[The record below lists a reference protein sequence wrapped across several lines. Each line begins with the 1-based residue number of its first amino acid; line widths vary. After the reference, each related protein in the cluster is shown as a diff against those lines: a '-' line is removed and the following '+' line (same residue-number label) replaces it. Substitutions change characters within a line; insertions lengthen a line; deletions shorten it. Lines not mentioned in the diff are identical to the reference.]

1 MVIMT
6 AGITKMK
13 SIAKMLM
20 VPKII
25 LPMIV
30 QPTTFSNVILD
41 VALARNGFVT
51 EMKIAW
57 MEKLANFYHQMKEI
71 VLLIALRTNLNV

>member
-20 VPKII
+20 IPKVI
-25 LPMIV
+25 MTTIV
-30 QPTTFSNVILD
+30 QPTTFSNVILG

-51 EMKIAW
+51 ETKIA
-57 MEKLANFYHQMKEI
+57 
-71 VLLIALRTNLNV
+71 

>member
-6 AGITKMK
+6 AGTMKMK

-20 VPKII
+20 VPKIM
-25 LPMIV
+25 MIV

-41 VALARNGFVT
+41 VALAKNGFVT
-51 EMKIAW
+51 EMKIVW
-57 MEKLANFYHQMKEI
+57 MEKLANFYPQMNEI
-71 VLLIALRTNLNV
+71 VLLIALRTN